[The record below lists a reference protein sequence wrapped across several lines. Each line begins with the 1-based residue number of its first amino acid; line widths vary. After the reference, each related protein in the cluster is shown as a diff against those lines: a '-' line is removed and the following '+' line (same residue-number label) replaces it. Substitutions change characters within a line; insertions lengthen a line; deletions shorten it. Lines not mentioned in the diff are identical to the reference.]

1 MTTLTKFCTLLTT
14 YLPVPPVD
22 MGEGIPLLLQME
34 NLHIIDISNAA
45 HPPRLANVVKER
57 PLSMYRFIS
66 TK

>member
-1 MTTLTKFCTLLTT
+1 MTTLTKICPLLTT
-14 YLPVPPVD
+14 YLPVTPVD
-22 MGEGIPLLLQME
+22 NGKGIPLLVQME

-45 HPPRLANVVKER
+45 HPPRLVNVVTER